1 MPILPAI
8 HRSTA
13 IAADE
18 VTTAMEVANEE
29 EADSDSS
36 MLPPDIGCLLSVRG
50 QRPVE
55 YWMRITM
62 SFRDAFEIL
71 IEQPWV
77 DEFDYLFAATIYGVR
92 VEWHEH
98 VTRAI
103 RYSWGN
109 HIVFITLAVD
119 SPSSASSFVTRASLF
134 GIVEEDANGD
144 TASSASD
151 EPLNNGI
158 LMAIRGDAPA
168 VYRVPSHANYR
179 EAFATLTAMPW
190 MEEYENYFC
199 PMVDGRTM
207 SWLGLLGALRPAN
220 IIYHRLSDLTPE
232 LGEWVLDVIPQTPG
246 ADHPVW
252 QAAVQQRIGDEQRN
266 RDEAARARYEAE
278 VGSNG
283 ALPSRGF
290 ERWSPTGSISDEDC
304 ASTAAASDIEE

>member
-1 MPILPAI
+1 MG
-8 HRSTA
+8 
-13 IAADE
+13 ADE
-18 VTTAMEVANEE
+18 VNTAMDADDSEVEEVANEE

-36 MLPPDIGCLLSVRG
+36 RLPPGIEQLNGYLLSVSG

-62 SFRDAFEIL
+62 TFRDAFEIL

-92 VEWHEH
+92 VEWHER

-103 RYSWGN
+103 RHSWGN
-109 HIVFITLAVD
+109 HIVFITIAVF
-119 SPSSASSFVTRASLF
+119 SAPSASSVVTRASVF

-144 TASSASD
+144 AASSASD

-190 MEEYENYFC
+190 MEEYENHFS

-207 SWLGLLGALRPAN
+207 RWFGLLGALWPAN
-220 IIYHRLSDLTPE
+220 IIYHRLPYLTPE
-232 LGEWVLDVIPQTPG
+232 PGEWVMDVIPQTPG